1 MMNPYINIWTRT
13 SETIDYLLVHGLN
26 KKLLNLNF
34 LIAGFTAGLVS
45 IKDAN
50 VFKAFGVLGGLIF
63 LLVLISFAWLLFK
76 YLFPYIYLMIGKIW
90 NGKATYSQM
99 VLVLS
104 LAFIPE
110 ILYLFYILIMF
121 VISGEIVE
129 VNYLIR
135 LIGWIFTI
143 RILVIGLAKI
153 QEFKYGLALL
163 NLFFPAFILMIL
175 GLLVGVIKN

>member
-1 MMNPYINIWTRT
+1 MMNPYISIWTRT

-34 LIAGFTAGLVS
+34 LIAGLTAALLNLSENNAFAV
-45 IKDAN
+45 
-50 VFKAFGVLGGLIF
+50 FGVLGGLIF
-63 LLVLISFAWLLFK
+63 LMFLTLFAWLLFK
-76 YLFPYIYLMIGKIW
+76 YILSYIYLLTGKIW
-90 NGKATYSQM
+90 NGKANFRQV
-99 VLVLS
+99 VLIMS

-110 ILYLFYILIMF
+110 IIYLTYILILF
-121 VISGEIVE
+121 IVSGEIVE

-143 RILVIGLAKI
+143 RILVIGLAKV

-163 NLFFPAFILMIL
+163 NLFLPAIILMVL
-175 GLLVGVIKN
+175 SLLVGVIRN